1 MPLCIDGRML
11 AARGTGVATYAR
23 TARTALARV
32 EHPPLVLDDAA
43 RGRFGEDAGARR
55 WRRWLRARSDAP
67 VRLRREAGGLFAPE
81 VFALAQA
88 RFARTGRVLAVQA
101 PGPPGVMHW
110 TYPVAAAISGWCN
123 LYTLHDVIPLTDP
136 ALATADGDALARR
149 IAALRPHAAGWIT
162 VSEASRAEIVR
173 VLGIAP
179 EAVVSAGLAAEA
191 EPPAAGALPAGL
203 SPGGYFL
210 FHGSD
215 EPRKNLPRIVA
226 GWRAS
231 CTARPLVIAGP
242 TGAASTDRPPDPPG
256 VVRLGYLP
264 SAELPALVAGARAL
278 LFPSLA
284 EGFGLPIAEAMA
296 LGTPVLTSAGGATE
310 ETAGGAALLIDPADA
325 AAIGAATARLDR
337 DDALCA
343 ALGAAGRRRAAEA
356 FGAEAF
362 GERLLAAYRL
372 FAGASMLAA

>member
-1 MPLCIDGRML
+1 VPLCIDGRML

-23 TARTALARV
+23 TVRAALEWV
-32 EHPPLVLDDAA
+32 GHPTLILDDAA
-43 RGRFGEDAGARR
+43 RGRFAEDARARR

-67 VRLRREAGGLFAPE
+67 VRLRAEPGGLFAPD

-88 RFARTGRVLAVQA
+88 RFARTGRVLVLQA
-101 PGPPGVMHW
+101 PGPSGVVHW

-123 LYTLHDVIPLTDP
+123 LYTLHDVIPLTHP
-136 ALATADGDALARR
+136 ALAATDGEALARR

-179 EAVVSAGLAAEA
+179 EAVVSAGLAAEP
-191 EPPAAGALPAGL
+191 EPPAPGALPAGL
-203 SPGGYFL
+203 SAGGYFL

-215 EPRKNLPRIVA
+215 EPRKNLGRIVA

-231 CTARPLVIAGP
+231 GTARPLVIAGP
-242 TGAASTDRPPDPPG
+242 TGTAPADRLPDPPG
-256 VVRLGYLP
+256 VIRLGYLP
-264 SAELPALVAGARAL
+264 HAGLPALVAGARAL

-296 LGTPVLTSAGGATE
+296 LGTPVLTAAGGATE
-310 ETAGGAALLIDPADA
+310 ETAGGAALLVDPTDT
-325 AAIGAATARLDR
+325 AAIGAATARLDA
-337 DDALCA
+337 DDALCR
-343 ALGAAGRRRAAEA
+343 ALGEAGRVRAGEA

-362 GERLLAAYRL
+362 GRRLLAAYRL
-372 FAGASMLAA
+372 FAGASMLVA